1 MPSKSKSYDHR
12 VAGSGPAWGTI
23 IVVSLVIAAL
33 AAAWRYTP
41 LSELITADRVSEW
54 AKVVRRTPWAPLA
67 LMLAYVPAA
76 FVMFPR
82 PVLTLVGIIAF
93 GPWLGFTY
101 SMLGITLAG
110 LATFYAGRA
119 LPKKTVKRIAG
130 ARLEHVSQRLKRHGI
145 LAVAALRFVPAA
157 PFGVESM
164 IVGAL
169 GIKVLDHTLGTLI
182 GMAPGVLLMTVFGTQ
197 ITNALEDPSRINYWI
212 VGATLLVFILLTFW
226 VSRWLVKRR

>member
-1 MPSKSKSYDHR
+1 MPSKSKSYDRHA
-12 VAGSGPAWGTI
+12 AGNGPAWGTI
-23 IVVSLVIAAL
+23 IVVSLVVAAL

-41 LSELITADRVSEW
+41 LSELITAERVIDW
-54 AKVVRRTPWAPLA
+54 AKVVRRTPWAPVA
-67 LMLAYVPAA
+67 LVLAYVPAA

-130 ARLEHVSQRLKRHGI
+130 AKLEHVSQRLKRHGI
-145 LAVAALRFVPAA
+145 LAVAALRFLPTA

-164 IVGAL
+164 IAGAI
-169 GIKVLDHTLGTLI
+169 GIKVVDHTVGTLM

-212 VGATLLVFILLTFW
+212 VGAILAIFFLLTYW
-226 VSRWLVKRR
+226 VSRWFVKSR